1 MGTVILICGK
11 ICSGKSLYADSI
23 KNTYNSVVLSC
34 DEVIYT
40 LTEKYSYTNDEAL
53 TERVREYLLCKAE
66 QIALAGSGGILDF
79 GFETKSE
86 RDAAK
91 KRFTDKGI
99 EVKIHYI
106 EVSDEAWMNNI
117 AKRNLD
123 TTSDPSC
130 GCIIDE
136 KTRTEHGNRFEAPT
150 REEVAV
156 WLQNSGAPAIEIPTD
171 VRQISVVENSETA
184 VAESVA
190 ETAASE
196 ESQKAAVP
204 EEINTTPKEKPE
216 EKADEPVQQGE
227 QKLHLNIQLT
237 K

>member
-1 MGTVILICGK
+1 MGAVILICGK

-34 DEVIYT
+34 DEIMYT
-40 LTEKYSYTNDEAL
+40 LTEKYSYTNDEDL
-53 TERVREYLLCKAE
+53 TTRVKEYLLCKAE
-66 QIALAGSGGILDF
+66 QIALAGAGVILDF

-86 RDAAK
+86 RDTVK
-91 KRFTDKGI
+91 KSFADKGI

-136 KTRTEHGNRFEAPT
+136 KTRTKHGDIFEAPT
-150 REEVAV
+150 REEVTV
-156 WLQNSGAPAIEIPTD
+156 WLQNSGAPAIEVPKD
-171 VRQISVVENSETA
+171 VQQISVVENSEET
-184 VAESVA
+184 VEDSVA
-190 ETAASE
+190 ETPIAE
-196 ESQKAAVP
+196 ESQETEVLQ
-204 EEINTTPKEKPE
+204 ETNTTTAEKLE
-216 EKADEPVQQGE
+216 EPVQQCE
-227 QKLHLNIQLT
+227 QKLHLNIQLN